1 MSPDPTVT
9 NPAQTRQ
16 SSRIVTPDR
25 ASARVTLEPQDWS
38 TETIL
43 RTTTALG
50 LIAIALVH
58 FLDLFSKLRETPYLG
73 IAYIALIAG
82 CLTVATQLVTR
93 PHPSAWRTAATLAA
107 AAILAYATSR
117 SIGLPQA
124 TGDIGNWEEPLGLAS
139 LFVEALV
146 VLLSAYALTHQPQHR
161 HFAPATEREHL

>member
-1 MSPDPTVT
+1 MSTDPIVANSADIEQPSRTVT
-9 NPAQTRQ
+9 RDMAGRRGAPG
-16 SSRIVTPDR
+16 
-25 ASARVTLEPQDWS
+25 PQDWS

-73 IAYIALIAG
+73 VGYIALIAG

-93 PHPSAWRTAATLAA
+93 PHRSAWRTAGTLAA
-107 AAILAYATSR
+107 AAFLAYAISR

-124 TGDIGNWEEPLGLAS
+124 TGDVGNWEEPLGLAS

-146 VLLSAYALTHQPQHR
+146 VLLSAFALTYLPQHL
-161 HFAPATEREHL
+161 HVAPATERDHL